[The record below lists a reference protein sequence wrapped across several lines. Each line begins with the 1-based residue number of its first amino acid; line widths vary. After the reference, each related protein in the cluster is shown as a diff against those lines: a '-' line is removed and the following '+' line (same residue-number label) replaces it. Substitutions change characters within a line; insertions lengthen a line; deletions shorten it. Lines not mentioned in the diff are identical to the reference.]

1 METKR
6 CSGTLPGARSEV
18 PGRSV
23 KIQQRKC
30 RGYPVVAMDSIDP
43 DPGNVVPFLFSNRTL
58 QLYSIVDVR
67 YFYYAQYFQ
76 LWYFDDGQY
85 LSYLGEA
92 GKIGIITWACFTLD
106 SWYDLPVM
114 VAVVYAAIS
123 LFMVWKILAEED
135 ASSSDS
141 KVLSS

>member
-1 METKR
+1 M
-6 CSGTLPGARSEV
+6 
-18 PGRSV
+18 
-23 KIQQRKC
+23 
-30 RGYPVVAMDSIDP
+30 
-43 DPGNVVPFLFSNRTL
+43 
-58 QLYSIVDVR
+58 
-67 YFYYAQYFQ
+67 
-76 LWYFDDGQY
+76 DGQY

-106 SWYDLPVM
+106 SWYGLPVM
-114 VAVVYAAIS
+114 VAVIYAAIS